1 MGEFRDRVL
10 VPLIVPLVAVALIAV
25 VVLNYSL
32 LLLAIEGTPA
42 VVLAMATASALLG
55 GATWFSLRGWA
66 SSAST
71 LTTLAL
77 AGIVVIGAG
86 FVSFASLD
94 EEQAK
99 PSETAAGAVQK
110 PGPPDVVIHAIDIGF
125 TEKRVTTPAG
135 LIKIAEVNDGRIPHT
150 LVLEGV
156 PDLKLAVAS
165 HGQRDDATVGLK
177 PGTYTYYCDVP
188 GHRQAGMEGVL
199 VVTQGAAGEAGLGPS
214 AGSALD
220 VEADGLLREPKP
232 ATEGIPKLTRL
243 PGRERSSAWAL
254 EPPLN

>member
-10 VPLIVPLVAVALIAV
+10 VPLIVPLVAVGLIAV

-55 GATWFSLRGWA
+55 GATWLSWRGRA

-77 AGIVVIGAG
+77 AGMVVIGAG
-86 FVSFASLD
+86 FVSLASVD
-94 EEQAK
+94 EEQTQS
-99 PSETAAGAVQK
+99 PEMAAGAVQK
-110 PGPPDVVIHAIDIGF
+110 PGPPDVVIRAIDIGF

-156 PDLKLAVAS
+156 PDLKLAVAGR
-165 HGQRDDATVGLK
+165 GQRDEATVGLK

-199 VVTQGAAGEAGLGPS
+199 VVTQGAAGEAGVVGPS
-214 AGSALD
+214 GGSSLA
-220 VEADGLLREPKP
+220 VEADGLLLEPKQ
-232 ATEGIPKLTRL
+232 AKEGIPNVSRR
-243 PGRERSSAWAL
+243 PGRA
-254 EPPLN
+254 PLN